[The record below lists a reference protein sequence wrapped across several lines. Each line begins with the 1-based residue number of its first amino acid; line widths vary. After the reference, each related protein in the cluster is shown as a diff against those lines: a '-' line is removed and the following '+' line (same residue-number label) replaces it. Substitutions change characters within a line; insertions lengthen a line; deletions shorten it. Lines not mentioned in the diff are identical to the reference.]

1 MDDPGTRVQGILLD
15 LVQSVLEGAPSG
27 EGYRAVTHGVANLFG
42 AEGAALFLCD
52 MEERSLFPVA
62 VVARGGSPPIVEERI
77 ALRMSKHGILYRA
90 LRSTAPVHLEEGAP
104 GRGETAVALSL
115 AGPVSILPLSHKG
128 MPLGLLLLAF
138 PAGGQR
144 PSDSDLGALIPHL
157 GWALGRATE
166 FEDVKRSEEK
176 YRALAEQASDMVFAL
191 DAVGRITYLN
201 SRVKDV
207 LDYEPGELVGRFVS
221 SILSPGSWEE
231 SMQALRRAMS
241 EGKKRIFCRWEA
253 QKRQGGTV
261 ILDVHSSLLLRD
273 SRYVGQQGI
282 ARDNTEINRMEE
294 ELERSHQTQM
304 ALKDYIA
311 LVTRVQEEERRRIAR
326 ELHDDTVQSLTAI
339 SRGLDICMGQ
349 EDKSE
354 MERKAQELRDMADQ
368 ALASLR
374 RFIRDLRPAVLDDLG
389 LRAALE
395 GTVSEARKLG
405 MQAHLE
411 VKGGER
417 RLAPEAEVALFRIA
431 QEAVSNATKHANCQ
445 RVQVRLEFTGTG
457 VTLSIRDDGRGFEVP
472 DDVSCLARTGCLGLL
487 GMRERLDLV
496 HGSLEV
502 SSSPGGGTLVVAR
515 VPESGF

>member
-1 MDDPGTRVQGILLD
+1 MGDLGARVQGILLD
-15 LVQSVLEGAPSG
+15 LVQSVLGVTSG
-27 EGYRAVTHGVANLFG
+27 EGYRAVAHGVVDLFG

-62 VVARGGSPPIVEERI
+62 VVARGESAPIVEERI
-77 ALRMSKHGILYRA
+77 ALRMSKHGTLYRA
-90 LRSTAPVHLEEGAP
+90 LGSTTPVHLEEGAP

-115 AGPVSILPLSHKG
+115 AGPVSMLPLSHKG

-138 PAGGQR
+138 PAGRQR
-144 PSDSDLGALIPHL
+144 PSDDELGVLMTHL

-166 FEDVKRSEEK
+166 FEDVKRSEKK
-176 YRALAEQASDMVFAL
+176 YRALAEQASDLVFAL

-207 LDYEPGELVGRFVS
+207 LGYEPGELVGRFVS
-221 SILSPGSWEE
+221 SLLSPGSWEE
-231 SMQALRRAMS
+231 SLQVLRRALS

-253 QKRQGGTV
+253 QKRRGGTV
-261 ILDVHSSLLLRD
+261 ILDVHSSILLRD

-339 SRGLDICMGQ
+339 SRGLDICVDQ
-349 EDKSE
+349 DDRSE
-354 MERKAQELRDMADQ
+354 MERKAQELRGMADQ

-395 GTVSEARKLG
+395 GAVSEVRRRGLE
-405 MQAHLE
+405 AHLD
-411 VKGGER
+411 VRGVER

-431 QEAVSNATKHANCQ
+431 QEAVGNATRHAQCQ
-445 RVQVRLEFTGTG
+445 SIQVCLEFQGSG
-457 VTLSIRDDGRGFEVP
+457 VTLCVRDDGRGFEVP
-472 DDVSCLARTGCLGLL
+472 GDVSCLAKTGCLGLL

-496 HGSLEV
+496 QGSLEV
-502 SSSPGGGTLVVAR
+502 SSSPGGGTRVVAR
-515 VPESGF
+515 VPEPVF